1 MKPLEN
7 SSYGYQIVDRS
18 NHTMTKY
25 PRDGKT
31 HKAINNQ
38 FIKSFS
44 IVAKE
49 VYEVELVEFTI
60 EHREP
65 IFIEFFKLQY
75 AKLRMLELY

>member
-1 MKPLEN
+1 MK
-7 SSYGYQIVDRS
+7 
-18 NHTMTKY
+18 KY

-31 HKAINNQ
+31 HKAFNNQ

-49 VYEVELVEFTI
+49 VYEVELVESTI

-65 IFIEFFKLQY
+65 IVIEFFKLQY
-75 AKLRMLELY
+75 AKLRRLEPY